1 LTELRNLM
9 ERIGAGEILICDGA
23 MGTMLMT
30 EGLTPGECPERL
42 NLDSPAVVEKIARQ
56 YLEAGADIVQTN
68 TFGGSPLKLAQYSLE
83 ESTEEIN
90 RTAVEIVRR
99 VTGHRACVSASV
111 GPSGRLLKPFGDIDP
126 GEMFSSFERQI
137 GVLAAAG
144 VDMINIETM
153 SDLTEATLAVKAAKS
168 VSPSTPVAASMTFDL
183 TPNGFFT
190 IMGVGIEKA
199 AFGLADAGA
208 DIVGSNC
215 GNGMDNMV
223 KIAREF
229 RRYTSLPVIIQS
241 NAGIPVAK
249 GDGVI
254 YPETPEFMAE
264 GCRRLLEAGV
274 SIVGGCCG
282 TTPDHIAVFAGIVKS
297 FAGRTSG
304 SAERE
309 SPEK

>member
-1 LTELRNLM
+1 M
-9 ERIGAGEILICDGA
+9 ERIGAGEVLLCDGA
-23 MGTMLMT
+23 LGTMLMA
-30 EGLTPGECPERL
+30 EGLIPGECPERM
-42 NLDSPAVVEKIARQ
+42 NLDRPQAVEKIARQ

-68 TFGGSPLKLAQYSLE
+68 TFGGSPLKLAQYYLE
-83 ESTEEIN
+83 ESTEKIN

-99 VTGHRACVSASV
+99 VAGQRAYVSASV
-111 GPSGRLLKPFGDIDP
+111 GPSGRLLKPHGDTDP
-126 GEMFSSFERQI
+126 EEMFSGFERQI
-137 GVLAAAG
+137 GALAAAG
-144 VDMINIETM
+144 PDLINIETM
-153 SDLTEATLAVKAAKS
+153 SDLTEATLAVKAAKA

-199 AFGLADAGA
+199 ASGLAHAGA

-215 GNGMDNMV
+215 GNGMENMV

-229 RRYTSLPVIIQS
+229 KRHTSLPVIIQS

-249 GDGVI
+249 GDGVV
-254 YPETPEFMAE
+254 YPETPEFMAK
-264 GCRRLLEAGV
+264 GCRRLLESGV

-282 TTPDHIAVFAGIVKS
+282 TTPDHIAAFSEVVEDFT
-297 FAGRTSG
+297 GRTSG
-304 SAERE
+304 SAARK